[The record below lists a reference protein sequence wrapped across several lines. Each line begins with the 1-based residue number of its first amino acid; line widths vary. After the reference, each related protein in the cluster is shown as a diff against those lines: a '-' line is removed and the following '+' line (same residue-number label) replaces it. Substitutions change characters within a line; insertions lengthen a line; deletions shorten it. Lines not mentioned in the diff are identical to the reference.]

1 VPCTLAAMPAKMS
14 DDETPTRAD
23 AEKPLGV
30 EPEPRFVH
38 QTLWVVLMWIAIVL
52 LIVLM
57 GLYPDTVGFWL
68 TPLRRH

>member
-1 VPCTLAAMPAKMS
+1 V
-14 DDETPTRAD
+14 
-23 AEKPLGV
+23 
-30 EPEPRFVH
+30 
-38 QTLWVVLMWIAIVL
+38 VVLMWIAIVL